1 MAVHEPAAGVVAWH
15 RFETLGD
22 ASEALA
28 EAVAIR
34 LAALIAE
41 RDGALIAVPGG
52 TTPAR
57 FLAALGGHD
66 LPWDKVTLLPTDERF
81 VSPDDPASN
90 ERMIRASFPPLAQGR
105 ARFLSFHGGHDDLES
120 AAAAV
125 SVALTALP
133 PIDILVSGMGAD
145 GHVASLFPG
154 DEAALDAVATQHAVA
169 ARPPGL
175 PERISLSPARLSTA
189 GWAALLVA
197 GPEKQ
202 QMLAGAQALPAAF
215 PVGLL
220 LSRPQGL
227 DVYWSKV

>member
-34 LAALIAE
+34 LATVIAE
-41 RDGALIAVPGG
+41 RGAALIAVPGG

-81 VSPDDPASN
+81 VSASDSASN
-90 ERMIRASFPPLAQGR
+90 ERMIRASFSPLRHGG
-105 ARFLSFHGGHDDLES
+105 ARFLSFHGQGDDLEATAHMIS
-120 AAAAV
+120 AALA
-125 SVALTALP
+125 ALP

-145 GHVASLFPG
+145 GHIASLFPG
-154 DEAALDAVATQHAVA
+154 DEAALGATAMQHAVA
-169 ARPPGL
+169 ARPSGM

-202 QMLAGAQALPAAF
+202 RMLAGAQALPAAF

-220 LSRPQGL
+220 LARPQGL

>member
-1 MAVHEPAAGVVAWH
+1 MAVHDPAAGVVAWH

-28 EAVAIR
+28 EAVAVR
-34 LAALIAE
+34 LAAVIAE
-41 RDGALIAVPGG
+41 RGAALIAVPGG

-90 ERMIRASFPPLAQGR
+90 ERMIRASFPPLGQGG
-105 ARFLSFHGGHDDLES
+105 ARFLSFHGDHDDLES
-120 AAAAV
+120 AAGAV
-125 SVALTALP
+125 SADLAGLP

-154 DEAALDAVATQHAVA
+154 DEAALAATATPHAVA

-175 PERISLSPARLSTA
+175 PERISLSPARLA
-189 GWAALLVA
+189 GASWAALLIA

-202 QMLAGAQALPAAF
+202 QTLAGAQALPAAF

-220 LSRPQGL
+220 LARPRGL
-227 DVYWSKV
+227 DVYWSRV